1 MGLVLTDSTTRR
13 ADCSTCAAGWD
24 RHTRRVS
31 QAFSGRRW
39 GRRRLVSRAWA
50 LLLVRYFARML
61 ASLAD
66 YCGYCTISH
75 FRRISLALVVFREV
89 IMLVFVVLDLGCWG
103 VKIRLQIA
111 IEARVLSLSNKIIK
125 KLFETQ
131 KKIEKVPHLKISTF
145 DFDMPHMTH
154 RRDFLKFKYVHC
166 SQPHFDCFSSFSI
179 AINFLF
185 YRATIRSYLFFFLF
199 KLYLVYLI
207 YFQVDL
213 MSIF

>member
-1 MGLVLTDSTTRR
+1 M
-13 ADCSTCAAGWD
+13 
-24 RHTRRVS
+24 
-31 QAFSGRRW
+31 
-39 GRRRLVSRAWA
+39 
-50 LLLVRYFARML
+50 
-61 ASLAD
+61 
-66 YCGYCTISH
+66 
-75 FRRISLALVVFREV
+75 
-89 IMLVFVVLDLGCWG
+89 
-103 VKIRLQIA
+103 KIRLQIA

-185 YRATIRSYLFFFLF
+185 YRATIRSYLFFFSFQTLPGLLDLLSGRF
-199 KLYLVYLI
+199 DVDFLI
-207 YFQVDL
+207 FLINFVRFL
-213 MSIF
+213 IRKSE